1 MPKTLYTTGQAAKLL
16 GVYRKTVYLWCV
28 KGTIDAY
35 RTSPGGEWRIT
46 RDTLEKYAESNG
58 IPLEEEEE
66 SN

>member
-16 GVYRKTVYLWCV
+16 GVHRKTVYFWCM

-35 RTSPGGEWRIT
+35 RTSPDGEWRIT
-46 RDTLEKYAESNG
+46 RETLEEYARRNG
-58 IPLEEEEE
+58 IPIDEGK